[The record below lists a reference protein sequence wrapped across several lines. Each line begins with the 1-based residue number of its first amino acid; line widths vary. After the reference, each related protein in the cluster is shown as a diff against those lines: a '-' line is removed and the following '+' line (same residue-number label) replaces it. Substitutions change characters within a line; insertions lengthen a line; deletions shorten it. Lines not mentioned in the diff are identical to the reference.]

1 MVLRK
6 LTTGIRTGE
15 DAEDLRAFLMHLDGG
30 APPVH
35 ETVVLGCGNHGDER
49 PTWTYVEA
57 DAAEGVARRRCLQ
70 CAQSV
75 SLLDSEQRWTHPMMW
90 SCGSCGQSIAEVAA
104 GLSLPDG
111 DHVEWLVRGAR
122 CVECGRID
130 GLTDMVL
137 DGRPLG
143 EVITAL

>member
-1 MVLRK
+1 MVLR
-6 LTTGIRTGE
+6 TVAGVRTGE
-15 DAEDLRAFLMHLDGG
+15 DAEDLRAFLMKLGDG
-30 APPVH
+30 APEVH
-35 ETVVLGCGNHGDER
+35 ETVVLGCDNHGDER

-57 DAAEGVARRRCLQ
+57 DAAAGIARRRCLQ

-75 SLLDSEQRWTHPMMW
+75 SLLDSEQRWTHPQMW
-90 SCGSCGQSIAEVAA
+90 CCGSCNQSIAEVAA

-111 DHVEWLVRGAR
+111 EHVEWLVLGVL

-143 EVITAL
+143 EVVSAL